1 MTPDDKLVLA
11 LVAVGVLFLLAVGLA
26 FYGAGL

>member
-11 LVAVGVLFLLAVGLA
+11 LVAVGVAFLLLVGLA